1 MPKEVVHHS
10 LRKATSRRQLETLR
24 SGGQFRQ
31 VYNHGQRFS
40 NPFFAA
46 FFLKNETSQQRL
58 GITVTRKIGSAVV
71 RNRCKRRL
79 REIFR
84 LRDREALSSTGY
96 DLVINVRSG
105 MIEAEYRELQAAFM
119 NILKK
124 FQENLTREERTKS
137 RELRES

>member
-10 LRKATSRRQLETLR
+10 LRKAISRRQLETLR

-31 VYNHGQRFS
+31 VYNQGQRFS

-58 GITVTRKIGSAVV
+58 GITVTRKVGSAVI

-84 LRDREALSSTGY
+84 LRDREVLSSTGY

-105 MIEAEYRELQAAFM
+105 MIEAEYTELRSAFM
-119 NILKK
+119 SILKK
-124 FQENLTREERTKS
+124 FQENLTREERTKGSES
-137 RELRES
+137 RET